1 MKNITIGQY
10 YPVESF
16 VHRLDPRVKLLGVM
30 VYITMLLTVV
40 NPWGYV
46 FAGVCLAF
54 VIYATRVPVKYM
66 LRGLRAII
74 FIVIFTTVLNV
85 FFTPGEHV
93 LFEIWVIRVTAE
105 GLGMAAMMGVRLTLL
120 VIGSSVLTLTTS
132 PIQLTDAI
140 EYLLRPLKKI
150 GVPSHEIAMMMTIA
164 LRFIP
169 TLMEEMDKIMKAQ
182 MARGADF
189 DTGGLIKKAKSM
201 VPLLVPLFISA
212 FRRADDL
219 AVAMEARCY
228 RGDVNRTKMR
238 MLKFRRWDY
247 KAMLGILAFVA
258 CMILLRIFA

>member
-10 YPVESF
+10 YPVESR
-16 VHRLDPRVKLLGVM
+16 VHSLDPRVKLLSVI
-30 VYITMLLTVV
+30 VFISMLLMVA
-40 NPWGYV
+40 NAWGYV
-46 FAGVCLAF
+46 FAGVCLAA
-54 VIYATRVPVKYM
+54 VVYATRVPVKYM
-66 LRGLRAII
+66 LRGLRSIL
-74 FIVIFTTVLNV
+74 FIVVLTAVMNL
-85 FFTPGEHV
+85 FFTAGGEV
-93 LFEIWVIRVTAE
+93 LFEFWVICVTTE
-105 GLGMAAMMGVRLTLL
+105 GVRITVMMAVRLTML

-132 PIQLTDAI
+132 PTQLTGAI
-140 EYLLRPLKKI
+140 EFLLKPLQKI

-189 DTGGLIKKAKSM
+189 DTGGIIKKAKSM

-228 RGDVNRTKMR
+228 RGDVNRTKLR
-238 MLKFRRWDY
+238 VLKMAVQDWRTMVY
-247 KAMLGILAFVA
+247 VTAFVA
-258 CMILLRIFA
+258 AMILIRLV